1 MDQQEIRTLK
11 ILEQMDD
18 GHLPSQRALAESLN
32 VSLGLVNSFIKR
44 LVSKGYFKATHIPKN
59 RIKYILTP
67 KGVAEKTR
75 LTYEYIKYS
84 FGFYQDA
91 RQRLSS
97 LLKGLEQKG
106 VRKIAFFGVSD
117 IAEIAYMCLHET
129 SLELVAVIGG
139 PESQNFFF
147 NDKIVSPEKLGG
159 ISFDALLV
167 TVLDPGE
174 KVFDEIGQFGVS
186 RDKVVL
192 F

>member
-11 ILEQMDD
+11 ILEQMDA
-18 GHLPSQRALAESLN
+18 GHPPSQRALAESLN

-44 LVSKGYFKATHIPKN
+44 LVSKGYFKATHIPRN

-67 KGVAEKTR
+67 QGAAEKTR

-97 LLKGLEQKG
+97 LLKGLEEKG
-106 VRKIAFFGVSD
+106 VRQIAFYGVSD

-129 SLELVAVIGG
+129 SMELVAVVGG
-139 PESQNFFF
+139 PESRNFFF
-147 NDKIVSPEKLGG
+147 NDRIVPAERLDE
-159 ISFDALLV
+159 IPFDALLV
-167 TVLDPGE
+167 TVMDPGKE
-174 KVFDEIGQFGVS
+174 ILDEIERAGVS
-186 RDKVVL
+186 RDQVAL